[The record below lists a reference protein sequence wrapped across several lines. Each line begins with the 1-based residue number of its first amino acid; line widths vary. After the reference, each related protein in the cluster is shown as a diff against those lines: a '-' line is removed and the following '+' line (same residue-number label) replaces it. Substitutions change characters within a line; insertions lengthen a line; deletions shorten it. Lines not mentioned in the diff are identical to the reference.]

1 MFMILSICTIS
12 FRHQLIS
19 IEQLALWA
27 QKNHFQGIELWG
39 THAKNLAPQA
49 DYNKEWLAGFGLKTT
64 MLSDYLPLKE
74 DIKVLQKEVA
84 LLSQLAKHW
93 GTKKIRTFAG
103 DLASNKTTPDEF
115 LKLANTLRQVCD
127 WLAEH
132 HLTLVIE
139 VHPNT
144 FADTVASTQKLFEY
158 VGCDNLKLNFD
169 VLHVWESKADVIKSF
184 EILKPYINHFHLKN
198 VSSEELLSV
207 FSPATVYSASGS
219 REGIVPLFDGQV
231 NYNEFLSHINQHAD
245 LAIREMEASLE
256 WFGNHS
262 KEILT
267 RDRYLIQQLQQNN
280 EPLLV

>member
-1 MFMILSICTIS
+1 MILSICTIS

-19 IEQLALWA
+19 IEQLA
-27 QKNHFQGIELWG
+27 QKKKKNHFQGIELWG
-39 THAKNLAPQA
+39 THAKNLATQA
-49 DYNKEWLAGFGLKTT
+49 HYNKEWLAGYGLKTT
-64 MLSDYLPLKE
+64 MLSDYLPLNA
-74 DIKVLQKEVA
+74 DIKILQTEVN

-103 DLASNKTTPDEF
+103 ATASNQTSQDDF
-115 LKLANTLRQVCD
+115 VQLANTLRQVCN

-132 HLTLVIE
+132 RLILVIE

-144 FADTVASTQKLFEY
+144 YADTVASTKKLFEY

-169 VLHVWESKADVIKSF
+169 VLHVWESKADVIKSL

-198 VSSEELLSV
+198 VSSAELLNV
-207 FSPATVYSASGS
+207 FLPATVYSASGS

-231 NYNEFLSHINQHAD
+231 NYNQFLSHVNQHAD
-245 LAIREMEASLE
+245 LTIREMEASLE
-256 WFGNHS
+256 WFGDHS

>member
-1 MFMILSICTIS
+1 MILSICTIS

-64 MLSDYLPLKE
+64 MLSDYLPLKA

-144 FADTVASTQKLFEY
+144 FADTVASTKKLFEY

-245 LAIREMEASLE
+245 HAIREMEASLE